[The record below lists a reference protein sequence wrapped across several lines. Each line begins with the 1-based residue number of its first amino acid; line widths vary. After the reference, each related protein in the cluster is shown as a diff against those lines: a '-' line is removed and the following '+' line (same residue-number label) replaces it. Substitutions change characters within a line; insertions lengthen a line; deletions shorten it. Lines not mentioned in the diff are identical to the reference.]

1 MSKFSFLVKEIH
13 SIVTLKLRK
22 YIIFSLKNEDRI
34 FLYFIHRKRPTKGL
48 LYGHG
53 FLGEIHGLLQDPSI
67 DCLECQLGPHI
78 MGGVSYEENGE
89 IIENNMSV
97 EECNEILTELKKE
110 LIISN
115 DMVQLF

>member
-1 MSKFSFLVKEIH
+1 M
-13 SIVTLKLRK
+13 
-22 YIIFSLKNEDRI
+22 
-34 FLYFIHRKRPTKGL
+34 KGL

-53 FLGEIHGLLQDPSI
+53 FLGEIPKLLQDPSI
-67 DCLECQLGPHI
+67 DCLECQLGSHI
-78 MGGVSYEENGE
+78 MGGVSFEENGE
-89 IIENNMSV
+89 IIENNMSI

>member
-1 MSKFSFLVKEIH
+1 MSNFSFLVKEIH

-22 YIIFSLKNEDRI
+22 YIVFSLKNDNRL
-34 FLYFIHRKRPTKGL
+34 FLYFIHRKLPIKGL

-53 FLGEIHGLLQDPSI
+53 FLGEINRLLEDPST
-67 DCLECQLGPHI
+67 DCLECNLGSHI
-78 MGGVSYEENGE
+78 MGGISFDHDE
-89 IIENNMSV
+89 IIENNMSI
-97 EECNEILTELKKE
+97 EECNLILTELKKE

>member
-22 YIIFSLKNEDRI
+22 YIIFSLKNDDRI
-34 FLYFIHRKRPTKGL
+34 FLYFIHRKRQIKGL
-48 LYGHG
+48 LYGHD
-53 FLGEIHGLLQDPSI
+53 FLGKIPGLLKDPSI
-67 DCLECQLGPHI
+67 DCLECELGSQI
-78 MGGVSYEENGE
+78 MGGVSFEDQE
-89 IIENNMSV
+89 IIENNMSI